1 MDNTLRHRI
10 TYLILTSVVLYVL
23 IVINFRTSVLSDPIS
38 ASIISLSFFFLIA
51 ILILVMNPQLLNPN
65 RKITSVDDYVAFISS
80 ITFLLISI
88 TLVNSFGTDDMEY
101 IYEALNSLFQGKDP
115 YAVTYYPQGVCPT
128 YTLAGGIA
136 NTYIYPP
143 LSFIIYIPLYVFL
156 KVFDLPPYFLNLEN
170 IVFDVILATL
180 IYIEG
185 RKKEDPFALLP
196 IIFIYIM
203 TAVSIPPFYG
213 VFVVIP
219 TTFLAIAYVR
229 KDKLGGTSL
238 GLATMLTQLSWLAL
252 PFLLIYK
259 LKTYESKKRF
269 LREYLLPFSLSVSIL
284 TIPFLIWNSTAFIT
298 NVITTDSATIPVGQ
312 IGLSVISYS
321 GFYPLEPWFFTISL
335 GTVSLFLIYLY
346 SRYFEAIRES
356 IWVFP
361 IIISW
366 FLWRTLTE
374 YFIMWIPLLFLS
386 LYNIDYNKIPTVK
399 VNFKR
404 QILVP
409 LFLLVTLLSSL
420 AVYAHIDYV
429 QSNPLTI
436 EGVYPLGKLPYDALL
451 IKVYNDKPYPVN
463 ITLVRVSIPNN
474 LNMVWDFSSGIIPPN
489 STGLVFA
496 YAPQFNE
503 SINSTVF
510 TVQVYYNYYF
520 ATYTVNTSASNIS

>member
-10 TYLILTSVVLYVL
+10 VYLILTSVILYVL

-65 RKITSVDDYVAFISS
+65 RKITSVDDYIAFISS
-80 ITFLLISI
+80 FTFLLISI

-156 KVFDLPPYFLNLEN
+156 KVFNLPPYFLNLEN
-170 IVFDVILATL
+170 IIFDVILAIL

-196 IIFIYIM
+196 MIFIYIM

-213 VFVVIP
+213 VFIVIP

-269 LREYLLPFSLSVSIL
+269 LREYLLPFSLS
-284 TIPFLIWNSTAFIT
+284 
-298 NVITTDSATIPVGQ
+298 
-312 IGLSVISYS
+312 
-321 GFYPLEPWFFTISL
+321 
-335 GTVSLFLIYLY
+335 
-346 SRYFEAIRES
+346 R
-356 IWVFP
+356 
-361 IIISW
+361 
-366 FLWRTLTE
+366 
-374 YFIMWIPLLFLS
+374 S
-386 LYNIDYNKIPTVK
+386 LY
-399 VNFKR
+399 
-404 QILVP
+404 
-409 LFLLVTLLSSL
+409 
-420 AVYAHIDYV
+420 
-429 QSNPLTI
+429 
-436 EGVYPLGKLPYDALL
+436 
-451 IKVYNDKPYPVN
+451 
-463 ITLVRVSIPNN
+463 
-474 LNMVWDFSSGIIPPN
+474 
-489 STGLVFA
+489 
-496 YAPQFNE
+496 
-503 SINSTVF
+503 
-510 TVQVYYNYYF
+510 
-520 ATYTVNTSASNIS
+520 